1 MLPSGGLL
9 PSQTAKVKQGLNAIQ
24 IDAGGKT
31 FVHRN
36 IVCCN
41 AISGN
46 LCCIAAQRR
55 DAPRMEIAMTRI
67 RSNRTQERVSPP
79 PRFIEK
85 EVKDRIVKTGKRI
98 VTAALGGALCLATSI
113 GLSAAASRSPATMKP
128 LMATSL
134 DVGSKHV
141 VSYFLNADGQCKLT
155 LMIADAAR
163 DENSEP
169 SAQILRLRL
178 MVEPGKAAL
187 VDTTDGR
194 LLQFACERDA
204 QAMNATLLD
213 QIAAGHDIK

>member
-1 MLPSGGLL
+1 
-9 PSQTAKVKQGLNAIQ
+9 
-24 IDAGGKT
+24 
-31 FVHRN
+31 
-36 IVCCN
+36 
-41 AISGN
+41 
-46 LCCIAAQRR
+46 
-55 DAPRMEIAMTRI
+55 MEIAMTGI

-85 EVKDRIVKTGKRI
+85 EMKGRIVKTGKRI
-98 VTAALGGALCLATSI
+98 VTAALGGALCLATSM
-113 GLSAAASRSPATMKP
+113 GLSAAASRSPTTMKP

-178 MVEPGKAAL
+178 MVEPGRAAL

-194 LLQFACERDA
+194 LVQFACERDA

>member
-1 MLPSGGLL
+1 MQFQEIYVALQHSGGTRRRRKLRRRGFVAIEL
-9 PSQTAKVKQGLNAIQ
+9 KNA
-24 IDAGGKT
+24 
-31 FVHRN
+31 FP
-36 IVCCN
+36 
-41 AISGN
+41 
-46 LCCIAAQRR
+46 RR
-55 DAPRMEIAMTRI
+55 PG
-67 RSNRTQERVSPP
+67 SSK
-79 PRFIEK
+79 K
-85 EVKDRIVKTGKRI
+85 EMKDRIVKTGKRI
-98 VTAALGGALCLATSI
+98 VTAALGGALCLATSM

-163 DENSEP
+163 DEDSKP

-178 MVEPGKAAL
+178 MVEPGRAAL

-194 LLQFACERDA
+194 LVQFACERDA

>member
-1 MLPSGGLL
+1 MELQDAFPRPGS
-9 PSQTAKVKQGLNAIQ
+9 SNKQMKG
-24 IDAGGKT
+24 
-31 FVHRN
+31 
-36 IVCCN
+36 
-41 AISGN
+41 
-46 LCCIAAQRR
+46 
-55 DAPRMEIAMTRI
+55 
-67 RSNRTQERVSPP
+67 
-79 PRFIEK
+79 
-85 EVKDRIVKTGKRI
+85 RIVKTGKRMVI
-98 VTAALGGALCLATSI
+98 AALGAALCLATSV
-113 GLSAAASRSPATMKP
+113 GPSAAASRSATAMKP

-169 SAQILRLRL
+169 SAQILRVRL
-178 MVEPGKAAL
+178 MVEPGRAAL

-213 QIAAGHDIK
+213 QIAAGRDIK